1 MPATAANVTNT
12 VALAFSTV
20 GQVLG
25 SRPELTGQVPVLRR
39 LAPLTVLGGAA
50 GAGLLLVTP
59 PGVFERI
66 VPFLVGGAALVLLL
80 QPRIRAAAARRAE
93 RRTGGRGADDR
104 PGPVVLA
111 GILAV
116 AVYGGYF
123 GAAAGVL
130 MLALLLVGL
139 PVSLARGNALKA
151 VLLGVA
157 NAVAAVGFVLL
168 GPVQW
173 WAVWPLALGVFLGG
187 LLGPAVVRRLPAGPL
202 RVGIALAGLGLAVS
216 LAVDAW

>member
-25 SRPELTGQVPVLRR
+25 SRPELAGQVPVLRR
-39 LAPLTVLGGAA
+39 FVPLTLLGGAA
-50 GAGLLLVTP
+50 GAGLLLLTP
-59 PGVFERI
+59 PGAFERI
-66 VPFLVGGAALVLLL
+66 VPFLVGGAAVVLLL
-80 QPRIRAAAARRAE
+80 QPRIRAAAARRGEHHA
-93 RRTGGRGADDR
+93 
-104 PGPVVLA
+104 GPVVLA
-111 GILAV
+111 GIFAV

-130 MLALLLVGL
+130 VLALVLVGL
-139 PVSLARGNALKA
+139 PVSLARGNAVKA
-151 VLLGVA
+151 VLLGLA
-157 NAVAAVGFVLL
+157 NAVAAVGFALL

-173 WAVWPLALGVFLGG
+173 WAVWPLALGVFVGG

-216 LAVDAW
+216 LAVQAW